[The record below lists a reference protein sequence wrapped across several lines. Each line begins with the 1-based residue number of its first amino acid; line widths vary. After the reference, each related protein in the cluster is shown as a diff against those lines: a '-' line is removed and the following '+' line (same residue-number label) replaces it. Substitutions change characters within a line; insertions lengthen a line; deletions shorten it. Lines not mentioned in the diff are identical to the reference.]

1 MKLMGIAV
9 GRQTVGCGGLVN
21 LVLFIEI
28 DEECLSTCT
37 VEVDLGCVEVG
48 GICQWFRIVERYGD
62 DSVVFT
68 GDRLEI

>member
-1 MKLMGIAV
+1 MKLIAKSYVHQAV
-9 GRQTVGCGGLVN
+9 GGGGLVD
-21 LVLFIEI
+21 LVLFMEI